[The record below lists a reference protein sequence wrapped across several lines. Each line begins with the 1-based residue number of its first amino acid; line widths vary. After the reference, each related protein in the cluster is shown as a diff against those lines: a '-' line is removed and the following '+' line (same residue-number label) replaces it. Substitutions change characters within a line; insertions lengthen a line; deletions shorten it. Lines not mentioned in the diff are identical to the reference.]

1 MIGYEALPC
10 VNLIL
15 SKPHNT
21 YAQAMAPMDRHF
33 WSISGSKAKELSNS
47 QLGVP
52 ECRQLNTAAP
62 PISIRPVSES
72 YPQGMR
78 NS

>member
-1 MIGYEALPC
+1 MIGYEVFPC

-15 SKPHNT
+15 SKPHNA
-21 YAQAMAPMDRHF
+21 YAQAVAPMDRQG
-33 WSISGSKAKELSNS
+33 ISGSKAKELSNS

-52 ECRQLNTAAP
+52 ECRRLNTAAP